1 MFDCRWYC
9 QIAFTVVISAF
20 KFVKFHQNGTSRHA
34 VVDLVHLLDGEKK
47 IWGTKKIPRLKLEI
61 CVSDCQPNSK
71 HICTVTQFFYNLHLP
86 PKLPQQIYLSEH
98 VIPSHRIAALIASN
112 ICIKQN
118 DIWMLFTIVTIILD
132 GNKRIIIII
141 IK

>member
-1 MFDCRWYC
+1 MTLSYCSQRWRH
-9 QIAFTVVISAF
+9 VVINALR
-20 KFVKFHQNGTSRHA
+20 FVKFHENVTSRHVL
-34 VVDLVHLLDGEKK
+34 VVLVHLLVGRKPKK
-47 IWGTKKIPRLKLEI
+47 FWKTKKIPRLKLEI
-61 CVSDCQPNSK
+61 CVSSSLSDCQPNSK

-118 DIWMLFTIVTIILD
+118 DI
-132 GNKRIIIII
+132 
-141 IK
+141 